1 MQQVERSWDMLK
13 PSARAQVS
21 LNPIRN
27 WVEHVVP
34 QVEKEG
40 KKEGRPDKKIVFL
53 LGDPTAYPKFQTP
66 NEYKEIV
73 ANSVGK
79 IDGYTDFFG
88 DFNVRTQLAEVL
100 SSHHRK
106 LEADDIILASG
117 GSGALF
123 YATLA
128 LAKPGDKIL
137 MPRPTFP
144 LVKAFADFYGIQVV
158 FYDLNPGTW
167 QVNIIELEYIYEQNP
182 DIKFILVNSPSNP
195 MGSELSPIALKE
207 IVNFCERH
215 YLPIVS
221 DEIYENMIFEKRE
234 FKFISDYTKTVPVLR
249 CSGLTKKC
257 LVPGWRLGWLALYGE
272 GDTFKQV
279 KQALRNISNILL
291 MPNTICQAALC
302 QVYKKSLDII
312 PEKMEE
318 LHARYKALHH
328 GLHDAYGIS
337 VGETKGA
344 MYSTL
349 IINTEEFSD
358 INSSIDFARKLQQE
372 QNVLV
377 FPGEL
382 FYGEKFVRLVI
393 CCDLEIIEEACLRIK
408 QFCLDHKKQYLHYNL
423 KSVIFQLIIII
434 LFLQTAK
441 HYMDSK
447 TFKSHRSKRYEK
459 ITILERAMIIQMK
472 ENGATC
478 KEISDA
484 LKKNIKTIQSIKSIE
499 KRSEY
504 GNLKKALVE
513 FGYYWVIQNKH
524 FNVENTR
531 KLAKNLNRLIKEQL
545 TSKTSKFQHLIPDHK
560 KQSSKRRIIQQIVE
574 SIIQRVLASK
584 HLQETLETTN
594 QEKIIPKEEEPDDQN
609 KEFLDIGQLK
619 VLQMFYAYTQFIQ
632 QSIQQ
637 NDLKN

>member
-1 MQQVERSWDMLK
+1 MQQVERSWNMLK

-27 WVEHVVP
+27 WVEQVVP
-34 QVEKEG
+34 EVEKTG
-40 KKEGRPDKKIVFL
+40 KSEGRPEQKIVFL

-167 QVNIIELEYIYEQNP
+167 QVNIVELEYIYEQNP

-195 MGSELSPIALKE
+195 MGSELSPIALTE

-215 YLPIVS
+215 NNLPIVS

-234 FKFISDYTKTVPVLR
+234 FKFISDYSKTVPVLR

-272 GDTFKQV
+272 GDTFKEV
-279 KQALRNISNILL
+279 KKALRNISNILL

-302 QVYKKSLDII
+302 EVYKKSLDII

-318 LHARYKALHH
+318 LHSRYKALHH
-328 GLHDAYGIS
+328 GLHDAFGIS

-349 IINTEEFSD
+349 IINAEEFSD
-358 INSSIDFARKLQQE
+358 IDTSIDFAKKLQQE

-393 CCDLEIIEEACLRIK
+393 CCDLEIIEESMQNRIVNSLHIDHKESVNISIGNRIK
-408 QFCLDHKKQYLHYNL
+408 NICQTYF
-423 KSVIFQLIIII
+423 ST
-434 LFLQTAK
+434 LF
-441 HYMDSK
+441 
-447 TFKSHRSKRYEK
+447 
-459 ITILERAMIIQMK
+459 
-472 ENGATC
+472 
-478 KEISDA
+478 
-484 LKKNIKTIQSIKSIE
+484 
-499 KRSEY
+499 
-504 GNLKKALVE
+504 
-513 FGYYWVIQNKH
+513 
-524 FNVENTR
+524 
-531 KLAKNLNRLIKEQL
+531 
-545 TSKTSKFQHLIPDHK
+545 
-560 KQSSKRRIIQQIVE
+560 
-574 SIIQRVLASK
+574 
-584 HLQETLETTN
+584 
-594 QEKIIPKEEEPDDQN
+594 
-609 KEFLDIGQLK
+609 
-619 VLQMFYAYTQFIQ
+619 
-632 QSIQQ
+632 
-637 NDLKN
+637 

>member
-34 QVEKEG
+34 EVEKAG
-40 KKEGRPDKKIVFL
+40 KQEGRPEKKIVFL

-66 NEYKEIV
+66 NEYKVTV

-88 DFNVRTQLAEVL
+88 DLKVRTQLAEVL

-106 LEADDIILASG
+106 LDADDIILASG

-144 LVKAFADFYGIQVV
+144 LVKAFADFYSIQVV

-167 QVNIIELEYIYEQNP
+167 QVNIVELEQIYEQNP

-195 MGSELSPIALKE
+195 MGSELSPQALTE

-215 YLPIVS
+215 NNLPIVS

-234 FKFISDYTKTVPVLR
+234 FKFISDYAKTVPVLR

-272 GDTFKQV
+272 GDTFKEV
-279 KQALRNISNILL
+279 KKALRNISNILL

-302 QVYKKSLDII
+302 DVYKKSLDII
-312 PEKMEE
+312 PEKMDE

-349 IINTEEFSD
+349 IINIEEFSD
-358 INSSIDFARKLQQE
+358 IKSSIDFAKKLQQE

-393 CCDLEIIEEACLRIK
+393 CCDLEIIEEACQRIK
-408 QFCLDHKKQYLHYNL
+408 KFCLDHKK
-423 KSVIFQLIIII
+423 V
-434 LFLQTAK
+434 
-441 HYMDSK
+441 
-447 TFKSHRSKRYEK
+447 
-459 ITILERAMIIQMK
+459 
-472 ENGATC
+472 
-478 KEISDA
+478 
-484 LKKNIKTIQSIKSIE
+484 
-499 KRSEY
+499 
-504 GNLKKALVE
+504 
-513 FGYYWVIQNKH
+513 
-524 FNVENTR
+524 
-531 KLAKNLNRLIKEQL
+531 
-545 TSKTSKFQHLIPDHK
+545 
-560 KQSSKRRIIQQIVE
+560 
-574 SIIQRVLASK
+574 
-584 HLQETLETTN
+584 
-594 QEKIIPKEEEPDDQN
+594 
-609 KEFLDIGQLK
+609 
-619 VLQMFYAYTQFIQ
+619 
-632 QSIQQ
+632 
-637 NDLKN
+637 